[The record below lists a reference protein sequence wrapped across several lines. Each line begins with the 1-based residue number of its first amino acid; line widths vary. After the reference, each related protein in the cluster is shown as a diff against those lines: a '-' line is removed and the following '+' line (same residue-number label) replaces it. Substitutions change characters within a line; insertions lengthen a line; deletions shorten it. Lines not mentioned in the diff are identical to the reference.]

1 LFRTL
6 PNIRLA
12 GKQLKCHIYDKFIT
26 VYIQSLSKAR
36 QGKQKCKKFRHQ
48 QWGQTPFLAATNVA
62 KFHLVI
68 IIGSYPLTLRKT
80 HMDTARIFQ
89 SGRSQAV
96 RLPKEYRFDATEV
109 AVRHFG
115 NGVLL
120 LPIDNPWTTLEAALM
135 AFEPGFEL
143 TRELPE
149 AETRP
154 AIAV

>member
-1 LFRTL
+1 M
-6 PNIRLA
+6 
-12 GKQLKCHIYDKFIT
+12 
-26 VYIQSLSKAR
+26 
-36 QGKQKCKKFRHQ
+36 
-48 QWGQTPFLAATNVA
+48 
-62 KFHLVI
+62 VI
-68 IIGSYPLTLRKT
+68 IIGSHQCTLKKT
-80 HMDTARIFQ
+80 DMDTARIFQ

-120 LPIDNPWTTLEAALM
+120 LPIDNPWTTLEMGLA

-143 TRELPE
+143 MREQPE

-154 AIAV
+154 PIAV